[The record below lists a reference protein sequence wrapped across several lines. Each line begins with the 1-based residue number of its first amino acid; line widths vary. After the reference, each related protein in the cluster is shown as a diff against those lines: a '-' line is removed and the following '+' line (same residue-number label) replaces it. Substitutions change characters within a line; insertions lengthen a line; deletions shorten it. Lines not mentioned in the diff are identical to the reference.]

1 VATLKKLGR
10 SFYRRK
16 NVVEIARDLIGKIL
30 VTGFDEIL
38 TSARI
43 VETEAYAG
51 VIDRASHAHGGRRT
65 KRTEIMYAKGGHAYI
80 YLCYGVHHLFNIVT
94 NGEDVPHAVLVRA
107 AEPLEGIEQMMERAG
122 RKSSNKTDISLTSGP
137 GNLSRAL
144 GISTHHSG
152 IDLLGEEI
160 FIASDGLRVADSDII
175 STPRIGVEYAGEDAM
190 LRYRFILR
198 GNPYISAKKIFKI

>member
-1 VATLKKLGR
+1 
-10 SFYRRK
+10 
-16 NVVEIARDLIGKIL
+16 
-30 VTGFDEIL
+30 
-38 TSARI
+38 
-43 VETEAYAG
+43 
-51 VIDRASHAHGGRRT
+51 
-65 KRTEIMYAKGGHAYI
+65 
-80 YLCYGVHHLFNIVT
+80 
-94 NGEDVPHAVLVRA
+94 LVRA